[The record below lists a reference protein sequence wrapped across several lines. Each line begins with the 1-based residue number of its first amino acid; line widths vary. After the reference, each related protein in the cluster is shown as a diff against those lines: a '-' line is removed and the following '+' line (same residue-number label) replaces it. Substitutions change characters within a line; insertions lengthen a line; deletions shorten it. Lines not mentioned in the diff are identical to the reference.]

1 MPIRLTPD
9 HLDFCSSDL
18 QREAVE
24 LFLAGNKINAI
35 AKKQNR
41 DYRLVHRSLQSVEKK
56 AAAKGVAKDY
66 DLVHETAPGFI
77 TKRVSTAYGED
88 GSVKLQWHI
97 QEPEK
102 VAITEM
108 VREVVDGFVEKLQ
121 GRHSARKHKGSVVED
136 LLCSYIIGDHHL
148 GMLAHSDETMGD
160 DYDVSI
166 SKDILKRATERLIS
180 VAPDAKVGLLLN
192 LGDFLHINDSTSTTP
207 ASKHLLD
214 SDGRYGKTIR
224 EASILIKN
232 MIIRLL
238 DKHEEVWVINV
249 RGNHDPDASLWLNEV
264 MRLYFESDP
273 RVHVF
278 DNLSKFVWFKWGQ
291 NLVVTHHGDK
301 IKMANLY
308 GSITRNLRK
317 EWGDSKHTFVWTGH
331 VHHKNQEE
339 YGGAIFES
347 FNILAPPDAWHAGSG
362 YSSSRSMS
370 CIVLHKE
377 YGEEGRLKVNIE
389 RLNHDSV

>member
-18 QREAVE
+18 QREAVK
-24 LFLAGNKINAI
+24 LFLDGHTLNDI
-35 AKKQNR
+35 AEKQERN
-41 DYRLVHRSLQSVEKK
+41 YRRVHRSLQAVEAK
-56 AAAKGVAKDY
+56 AAAKGVARHY

-121 GRHSARKHKGSVVED
+121 GRHNPRKYKGSVAED

-166 SKDILKRATERLIS
+166 SKELLTKATERLIS
-180 VAPDAKVGLLLN
+180 VAPDAEVGLLLN

-224 EASILIKN
+224 EASILIRN
-232 MIIRLL
+232 MVLAML
-238 DKHEEVWVINV
+238 EKHKQVWIINV

-273 RVHVF
+273 RVRVF
-278 DNLSKFVWFKWGQ
+278 DNLSKFVWFQWGQ
-291 NLVVTHHGDK
+291 NLVVTHHGDR

-317 EWGDSKHTFVWTGH
+317 EWGESKHTFVWTGH

-347 FNILAPPDAWHAGSG
+347 WNILAPPDAWHAASG

-370 CIVLHKE
+370 CIVLHKD

-389 RLNHDSV
+389 RIQDDSI

>member
-1 MPIRLTPD
+1 MPIKLTQK
-9 HLDFCSSDL
+9 HLEFCKTEL
-18 QREAVE
+18 QEEAVTMY
-24 LFLAGNKINAI
+24 LAGHTLKSI

-41 DYRLVHRSLQSVEKK
+41 DYKRVHTSLRSIETR
-56 AAAKGVAKDY
+56 AAKEGVAPDY
-66 DLVHETAPGFI
+66 DLVHQTAPGFA

-88 GSVKLQWHI
+88 GNVKLQWHI

-108 VREVVDGFVEKLQ
+108 VHEVVEGFVEKLQ
-121 GRHSARKHKGSVVED
+121 GKHSPRKFKNSVEED
-136 LLCSYIIGDHHL
+136 LLCAYIIGDHHL
-148 GMLAHSDETMGD
+148 GMLAHSDETLGD
-160 DYDVSI
+160 DYDVKI
-166 SKDILKRATERLIS
+166 SKRLLQTATERLIS
-180 VAPDAKVGLLLN
+180 VAPKSQVGLLLN

-224 EASILIKN
+224 EASILIRD
-232 MIIRLL
+232 MIMLML
-238 DKHEEVWVINV
+238 EKHEQVWVINV

-264 MRLYFESDP
+264 MRLFFESDP
-273 RVHVF
+273 RVQVF
-278 DNLSKFVWFKWGQ
+278 DNLSKFIWFQWGK

-317 EWGDSKHTFVWTGH
+317 EWGESKHTFVWTGH

-370 CIVLHKE
+370 CIVLHKDF
-377 YGEEGRLKVNIE
+377 GEEGRLKVNIE
-389 RLNHDSV
+389 RLENDSV